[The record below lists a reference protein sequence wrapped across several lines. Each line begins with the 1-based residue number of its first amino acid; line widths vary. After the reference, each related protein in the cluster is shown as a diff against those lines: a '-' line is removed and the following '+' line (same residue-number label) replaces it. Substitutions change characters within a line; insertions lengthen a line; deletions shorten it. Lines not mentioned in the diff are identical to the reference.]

1 MTESTSDFNVAE
13 YINQFPRELLESSQG
28 RIGLCKT
35 RPLLFA
41 LLYLSHHISFDN
53 EPPDFS
59 QFHLDLFEYGKT
71 LAGLDLGN
79 EQTRDETN
87 LQRDA
92 WLAPR
97 ASGKST
103 ILFTVLPLWLAAMEH
118 VEFIA
123 AFSDSENQAIIHLQT
138 FKSELDN
145 NELLRNDFPDL
156 CRPKKSRATNKYVS
170 QSQIMIQQANGF
182 IFTAKG
188 IDSQSL
194 GMKVG
199 VKRPEVIICDDIES
213 LDYSINAAKSR
224 LNTLLHGVFALNYRA
239 KIIIV
244 GTCPIAGGIL
254 DNLRTVNDQLQQYE
268 SRAMSQLDNTSDSDG
283 SIDAAQSVEG
293 GDDSYLEHV
302 EQSVATVSEGLIT
315 NVTDEKD
322 FATVPEGFITNVTN
336 GQSKRQDTTSG
347 NTNANSQKN
356 DVKSTSPDRG
366 TSSTQHY
373 MNPIYP
379 EGFEEQLDNDLKW
392 PVHYQIK
399 VHHYLP
405 IIENG
410 GVEQS
415 LWPSQ
420 WSLDYLK
427 SIQHTRDFAMNYM
440 NRPVSMDAG
449 YWADDDIEIEQPG
462 SFDKVLLSVD
472 PAVSTKKTADFS
484 AFAVVGMIDEQIYV
498 IHTEQLRG
506 SPDELRAV
514 TERLIADYDVKLVL
528 WEKNYGDTLWKAVLD
543 GIKCKIRFIRNT
555 EKKEARITQS
565 LDAYKRGKV
574 KHCKSMLSLE
584 EQMTSYPNVRHDDLI
599 DSVATGVNYFASH
612 KPKAQVRQ
620 ASYL

>member
-1 MTESTSDFNVAE
+1 MTEFNAKE
-13 YINQFPRELLESSQG
+13 YLEQFPRELLESSEG
-28 RIGLCKT
+28 RRRLCRT
-35 RPLLFA
+35 RPMLFA
-41 LLYLSHHISFDN
+41 LLYLSHHISFDGK
-53 EPPDFS
+53 PPEFS

-71 LAGLDLGN
+71 LAGVGETIGN
-79 EQTRDETN
+79 EKTRDGSS

-118 VEFIA
+118 VKFIA

-138 FKSELDN
+138 FKSELDSN
-145 NELLRNDFPDL
+145 DLLRNDYPEL

-170 QSQIMIQQANGF
+170 QSQIMIQQDNGF

-213 LDYSINAAKSR
+213 LDYSVSAAKSR
-224 LNTLLHGVFALNYRA
+224 LNTLLHGVFALNYKA

-254 DNLRTVNDQLQQYE
+254 DSLRTVNDQLQQYKHRLSQVDNVVE
-268 SRAMSQLDNTSDSDG
+268 VDDPKDAGREDVSEVATYLQDVEQLD
-283 SIDAAQSVEG
+283 E
-293 GDDSYLEHV
+293 
-302 EQSVATVSEGLIT
+302 VSQT
-315 NVTDEKD
+315 QVDEL
-322 FATVPEGFITNVTN
+322 V
-336 GQSKRQDTTSG
+336 
-347 NTNANSQKN
+347 NSQVQKI
-356 DVKSTSPDRG
+356 DVKSDEHIDATS
-366 TSSTQHY
+366 TTTNY

-379 EGFEEQLDNDLKW
+379 RGFEDQLDNDLKW
-392 PVHYQIK
+392 VIQYQIA

-405 IIENG
+405 IVENNG
-410 GVEQS
+410 IEQS

-427 SIQHTRDFAMNYM
+427 SIQHTRDYAMNYL

-449 YWADDDIEIEQPG
+449 YWADDDIEIEPADNY
-462 SFDKVLLSVD
+462 DKVLLSVD

-484 AFAVVGMIDEQIYV
+484 AFAVIGTRDNQIYV

-514 TERLIADYDVKLVL
+514 TERLIADYDVQLVL

-543 GIKCKIRFIRNT
+543 GIKCKIRFIRNSD
-555 EKKEARITQS
+555 KKEARITQS

-574 KHCKSMLSLE
+574 KHSKSMLLLE
-584 EQMTSYPNVRHDDLI
+584 EQMTSFPNVRHDDLI
-599 DSVATGVNYFASH
+599 DAVATGVNYFSTNRA
-612 KPKAQVRQ
+612 KPIIKQ
-620 ASYL
+620 ASYI

>member
-1 MTESTSDFNVAE
+1 MIEFNAKE
-13 YINQFPRELLESSQG
+13 YLEQFPRELLESKQG
-28 RIGLCKT
+28 RIGLCRT
-35 RPLLFA
+35 RPMLFA
-41 LLYLSHHISFDN
+41 LLYLSHHISFDGK
-53 EPPDFS
+53 PPEFS
-59 QFHLDLFEYGKT
+59 QFHLDLFEYGKS
-71 LAGLDLGN
+71 LAGVGETLGN
-79 EQTRDETN
+79 EKTRDGSS

-118 VEFIA
+118 VKFIA

-138 FKSELDN
+138 FKSELDSN
-145 NELLRNDFPDL
+145 DLLRNDYPEL

-170 QSQIMIQQANGF
+170 QSQIMIQQDNGF

-199 VKRPEVIICDDIES
+199 VKRPEIIICDDIES
-213 LDYSINAAKSR
+213 LDYSVSAAKSR
-224 LNTLLHGVFALNYRA
+224 LNTLLHGVFALNYKA

-254 DNLRTVNDQLQQYE
+254 DSLRTVNDQLQQYKH
-268 SRAMSQLDNTSDSDG
+268 RLSQVDNVVEVDDPK
-283 SIDAAQSVEG
+283 DAGREDVSEVAT
-293 GDDSYLEHV
+293 YLQDV
-302 EQSVATVSEGLIT
+302 EQLGEV
-315 NVTDEKD
+315 
-322 FATVPEGFITNVTN
+322 
-336 GQSKRQDTTSG
+336 GQAQVVEVV
-347 NTNANSQKN
+347 NSQVQKN
-356 DVKSTSPDRG
+356 DVKSEEHIDAR
-366 TSSTQHY
+366 STTTNY

-379 EGFEEQLDNDLKW
+379 SGFEDQLDNDLKW
-392 PVHYQIK
+392 VIQYQIA

-405 IIENG
+405 IVETNG
-410 GVEQS
+410 IEQS

-427 SIQHTRDFAMNYM
+427 SIQHTRDYAMNYL

-449 YWADDDIEIEQPG
+449 YWADDDIEIEAADG
-462 SFDKVLLSVD
+462 YDKVLLSVD

-484 AFAVVGMIDEQIYV
+484 AFAVIGTVGSQIHV

-514 TERLIADYDVKLVL
+514 TERLIETYDVQLVL
-528 WEKNYGDTLWKAVLD
+528 WERNYGDALWKAVLD
-543 GIKCKIRFIRNT
+543 GIRCKIRFIRNSD
-555 EKKEARITQS
+555 KKEARITQS

-574 KHCKSMLSLE
+574 KHSKSMLSLE
-584 EQMTSYPNVRHDDLI
+584 EQMTSFPNVRHDDLI
-599 DSVATGVNYFASH
+599 DAVATGVNYFSTNRA
-612 KPKAQVRQ
+612 KPIVKQ
-620 ASYL
+620 ASYI

>member
-1 MTESTSDFNVAE
+1 MTEFNAKE
-13 YINQFPRELLESSQG
+13 YLEQFPRELLESSEG
-28 RIGLCKT
+28 RRRLCRT
-35 RPLLFA
+35 RPMLFA
-41 LLYLSHHISFDN
+41 LLYLSHHISFDGK
-53 EPPDFS
+53 PPEFS
-59 QFHLDLFEYGKT
+59 QFHLDLFEYGKS
-71 LAGLDLGN
+71 LAGVGETLGN
-79 EQTRDETN
+79 EKTRDKTS

-118 VEFIA
+118 VKFIA

-138 FKSELDN
+138 FKSELDSN
-145 NELLRNDFPDL
+145 DLLRNDYPEL

-170 QSQIMIQQANGF
+170 QSQIMIQQDNGF

-213 LDYSINAAKSR
+213 LDYSVSAAKSR
-224 LNTLLHGVFALNYRA
+224 LNTLLHGVFALNYKA

-254 DNLRTVNDQLQQYE
+254 DSLRTVNDQLQQY
-268 SRAMSQLDNTSDSDG
+268 RTRTMSQVDNALDVCSSKG
-283 SIDAAQSVEG
+283 AGRQDASTDAT
-293 GDDSYLEHV
+293 YLEHV
-302 EQSVATVSEGLIT
+302 ERELESDSVDAQLSKVVNSEDGQLDDDANEEIL
-315 NVTDEKD
+315 VT
-322 FATVPEGFITNVTN
+322 
-336 GQSKRQDTTSG
+336 
-347 NTNANSQKN
+347 QKN
-356 DVKSTSPDRG
+356 DVKSNDDNNTTS
-366 TSSTQHY
+366 TTNNY

-392 PVHYQIK
+392 VIQYQID

-405 IIENG
+405 IVENNG
-410 GVEQS
+410 IEQS

-427 SIQHTRDFAMNYM
+427 SIQHTRDYAMNYL

-449 YWADDDIEIEQPG
+449 YWADDDIEIE
-462 SFDKVLLSVD
+462 SADNYDKVLLSVD

-484 AFAVVGMIDEQIYV
+484 AFAVVGTRDNQIYV

-514 TERLIADYDVKLVL
+514 TERLIADYGIQLVL

-543 GIKCKIRFIRNT
+543 GVKCKIRFIRNSD
-555 EKKEARITQS
+555 KKEARITQS

-574 KHCKSMLSLE
+574 KHSKSMLSLE
-584 EQMTSYPNVRHDDLI
+584 EQMTSFPNVRHDDLI
-599 DSVATGVNYFASH
+599 DAVATGVNYFSTNRARPIV
-612 KPKAQVRQ
+612 KQ
-620 ASYL
+620 AIYI

>member
-1 MTESTSDFNVAE
+1 MTDFNAKE
-13 YINQFPRELLESSQG
+13 YLDQFPRKLLESSEG
-28 RIGLCKT
+28 RRRLCRT
-35 RPLLFA
+35 RPMLFA
-41 LLYLSHHISFDN
+41 LLYLSHHISF
-53 EPPDFS
+53 EGKPPEFS

-71 LAGLDLGN
+71 LAGIGKDLGD
-79 EQTRDETN
+79 ETTRDGTS

-118 VEFIA
+118 VQFIA

-138 FKSELDN
+138 FKSELDSN
-145 NELLRNDFPDL
+145 DLLRNDYPEL

-170 QSQIMIQQANGF
+170 QSQIMIQQDNGF

-199 VKRPEVIICDDIES
+199 VKRPEIIICDDIES
-213 LDYSINAAKSR
+213 LDYSVSAAQSR
-224 LNTLLHGVFALNYRA
+224 LNTLLHGVFALNYKA

-254 DNLRTVNDQLQQYE
+254 DNLRTVNDQLKQYNE
-268 SRAMSQLDNTSDSDG
+268 RVSREGN
-283 SIDAAQSVEG
+283 SVEV
-293 GDDSYLEHV
+293 DSSKDAGREVPVEVATYLEDV
-302 EQSVATVSEGLIT
+302 EQSEDV
-315 NVTDEKD
+315 
-322 FATVPEGFITNVTN
+322 
-336 GQSKRQDTTSG
+336 DTQLSG
-347 NTNANSQKN
+347 IVNSSMQKN
-356 DVKSTSPDRG
+356 DVKSEVGLCANSTTSN
-366 TSSTQHY
+366 Y

-379 EGFEEQLDNDLKW
+379 NAFEDQLDNDLKW
-392 PVHYQIK
+392 VVQYQIE

-405 IIENG
+405 IVEKNG
-410 GVEQS
+410 SEQS

-427 SIQHTRDFAMNYM
+427 SIQHTRDYAMNYL
-440 NRPVSMDAG
+440 NRPISMDAG
-449 YWADDDIEIEQPG
+449 YWSDDDIQVEPAM

-484 AFAVVGMIDEQIYV
+484 AFAVVGTSGEQIYV

-514 TERLIADYDVKLVL
+514 TERLVEDYGVQLVL

-543 GIKCKIRFIRNT
+543 GVKCKVRFIRNT
-555 EKKEARITQS
+555 DKKEARITQS
-565 LDAYKRGKV
+565 LDAYKRGRV
-574 KHCKSMLSLE
+574 KHSKSMLSLE
-584 EQMTSYPNVRHDDLI
+584 EQMTSFPNVRHDDLI
-599 DSVATGVNYFASH
+599 DAVATGVNYFSSNKA
-612 KPKAQVRQ
+612 KPIIKQ
-620 ASYL
+620 ASYI

>member
-1 MTESTSDFNVAE
+1 MTEFSAKE
-13 YINQFPRELLESSQG
+13 YLEQFPRELLESSEG
-28 RIGLCKT
+28 RRRLCKT
-35 RPLLFA
+35 RPMLFA
-41 LLYLSHHISFDN
+41 LLYLSHHISFDGK
-53 EPPDFS
+53 PPDFS

-71 LAGLDLGN
+71 LAGLDIGN
-79 EQTRDETN
+79 EKSRDKTS

-138 FKSELDN
+138 FKSELDSN
-145 NELLRNDFPDL
+145 DLLRSDYPDL

-199 VKRPEVIICDDIES
+199 VKRPEIIICDDIES
-213 LDYSINAAKSR
+213 LDYSVSAAKSR
-224 LNTLLHGVFALNYRA
+224 LNTLLHGVFALNYKA

-254 DNLRTVNDQLQQYE
+254 DSLRTVNDQLQQYKQ
-268 SRAMSQLDNTSDSDG
+268 RLSQLDNVVEVDDPK
-283 SIDAAQSVEG
+283 DAGRQDVSEVA
-293 GDDSYLEHV
+293 SYLEHV
-302 EQSVATVSEGLIT
+302 EQQKENNPAPLKSLIKCNNCKDVSNPNDCECDNAIDYANEKISVT
-315 NVTDEKD
+315 
-322 FATVPEGFITNVTN
+322 
-336 GQSKRQDTTSG
+336 
-347 NTNANSQKN
+347 QKN
-356 DVKSTSPDRG
+356 DIKSKDKINNTS
-366 TSSTQHY
+366 TTQDY

-379 EGFEEQLDNDLKW
+379 EGFEDQLDNDLKW
-392 PVHYQIK
+392 VIQYQID

-405 IIENG
+405 IVENNG
-410 GVEQS
+410 IEQS

-427 SIQHTRDFAMNYM
+427 SIQHTRDYAMNYL
-440 NRPVSMDAG
+440 NRPISMDAG
-449 YWADDDIEIEQPG
+449 YWADDDIEIE
-462 SFDKVLLSVD
+462 SADYYDKILLSVD

-484 AFAVVGMIDEQIYV
+484 AFAVVGTRDNQIYV

-506 SPDELRAV
+506 SPDELRSV
-514 TERLIADYDVKLVL
+514 TERLIADYDVQLVL

-555 EKKEARITQS
+555 DKKEARITQS

-574 KHCKSMLSLE
+574 KHAKSMLSLE
-584 EQMTSYPNVRHDDLI
+584 EQMTSFPNVRHDDLI
-599 DSVATGVNYFASH
+599 DAVATGVNYFSTNRA
-612 KPKAQVRQ
+612 KPIVKQ
-620 ASYL
+620 ASYI

>member
-1 MTESTSDFNVAE
+1 MTEFNAKE
-13 YINQFPRELLESSQG
+13 YLEQFPRELLESSEG
-28 RIGLCKT
+28 RRRLCRT
-35 RPLLFA
+35 RPMLFA
-41 LLYLSHHISFDN
+41 LLYLSHHISFDGK
-53 EPPDFS
+53 PPEFS
-59 QFHLDLFEYGKT
+59 QFHLDLFEYGKS
-71 LAGLDLGN
+71 LAGVGETLGN
-79 EQTRDETN
+79 EKTRDKTS

-118 VEFIA
+118 VSFIA

-138 FKSELDN
+138 FKSELDSN
-145 NELLRNDFPDL
+145 DLLRNDYPEL

-170 QSQIMIQQANGF
+170 QSQIMIQQDNGF

-213 LDYSINAAKSR
+213 LDYSVSAAKSR
-224 LNTLLHGVFALNYRA
+224 LNTLLHGVFALNYKA

-254 DNLRTVNDQLQQYE
+254 DSLRTVNDQLGQY
-268 SRAMSQLDNTSDSDG
+268 RTRTMSQVDNALDVCSSK
-283 SIDAAQSVEG
+283 DAGRQDVSTDAL
-293 GDDSYLEHV
+293 YLKHV
-302 EQSVATVSEGLIT
+302 EQELESDGVDAQLSKVVNSE
-315 NVTDEKD
+315 DEQLD
-322 FATVPEGFITNVTN
+322 DDANEEIFAT
-336 GQSKRQDTTSG
+336 
-347 NTNANSQKN
+347 QKS
-356 DVKSTSPDRG
+356 DVKSNYDNNTTS
-366 TSSTQHY
+366 TTINY

-379 EGFEEQLDNDLKW
+379 SGFEEQLDNDLKW
-392 PVHYQIK
+392 VIQYQIA

-405 IIENG
+405 IVENNG
-410 GVEQS
+410 IEQS

-427 SIQHTRDFAMNYM
+427 SIQHTRDYAMNYL

-449 YWADDDIEIEQPG
+449 YWADDDIEIE
-462 SFDKVLLSVD
+462 SADDYDKVLLSVD

-484 AFAVVGMIDEQIYV
+484 AFAVVGTRDNQIYV

-514 TERLIADYDVKLVL
+514 TERLIADYDVQLVL

-543 GIKCKIRFIRNT
+543 GIKCKIRFIRNSD
-555 EKKEARITQS
+555 KKEARITQS

-574 KHCKSMLSLE
+574 KHSKSMLSLE
-584 EQMTSYPNVRHDDLI
+584 EQMTSFPNVRHDDLI
-599 DSVATGVNYFASH
+599 DAVATGVNYFSTNRA
-612 KPKAQVRQ
+612 KPIIKQ
-620 ASYL
+620 ASYI

>member
-1 MTESTSDFNVAE
+1 MTDFNAKE
-13 YINQFPRELLESSQG
+13 YLEQFPRELLESKQG
-28 RIGLCKT
+28 RIGLCRT
-35 RPLLFA
+35 RPMLFA
-41 LLYLSHHISFDN
+41 LLYLSHHISFDGK
-53 EPPDFS
+53 PPEFS

-71 LAGLDLGN
+71 LAGVGQDIDN
-79 EQTRDETN
+79 EKSRDDTK

-138 FKSELDN
+138 FKSELDS

-213 LDYSINAAKSR
+213 LDYSVSAAKSR
-224 LNTLLHGVFALNYRA
+224 LNTLLHGVFALNYKA

-254 DNLRTVNDQLQQYE
+254 DNLRTVNDQLLQF
-268 SRAMSQLDNTSDSDG
+268 RTRTMSQVDNGNEVASSKVEGREDVSEDA
-283 SIDAAQSVEG
+283 SYLQDVEQLIDADAQLLEVVNDSV
-293 GDDSYLEHV
+293 
-302 EQSVATVSEGLIT
+302 
-315 NVTDEKD
+315 
-322 FATVPEGFITNVTN
+322 
-336 GQSKRQDTTSG
+336 
-347 NTNANSQKN
+347 QKN
-356 DVKSTSPDRG
+356 DVKSEVQDSAR
-366 TSSTQHY
+366 STTIDY

-379 EGFEEQLDNDLKW
+379 SGFEDQLDNDLKW
-392 PVHYQIK
+392 VIQYQIE

-405 IIENG
+405 IVENNG
-410 GVEQS
+410 IEQS

-427 SIQHTRDFAMNYM
+427 SIQHTRDYAMNYL

-449 YWADDDIEIEQPG
+449 YWADDDIEIESAEG
-462 SFDKVLLSVD
+462 YDKVLLSVD

-484 AFAVVGMIDEQIYV
+484 AFAVIGTRDNQIYV

-514 TERLIADYDVKLVL
+514 TERLIETYDVQLVL
-528 WEKNYGDTLWKAVLD
+528 WERNYGDSLWKAVLD

-555 EKKEARITQS
+555 DKKEARITQS

-574 KHCKSMLSLE
+574 KHSKSMLSLE
-584 EQMTSYPNVRHDDLI
+584 EQMTSFPNVRHDDLI
-599 DSVATGVNYFASH
+599 DAVATGVNYFSTNRA
-612 KPKAQVRQ
+612 KPIIKQ
-620 ASYL
+620 ATYI